1 MNIPAEVI
9 KEVIKKE
16 KLSKTDV
23 ERLEKMYEE
32 IVEANESMPPEIYQP
47 DATVSVSCRQGGSSF
62 DASVLGSKTNI
73 DKLKRLG
80 KRLSSCSSERTCEK
94 IRAEIFDLIGQYTEA
109 HDAEDIYSVEIV
121 EGGWIAH
128 LSMPGY
134 MDQTE
139 PQHYDTLKAAIED
152 LYSMYAD

>member
-1 MNIPAEVI
+1 MNIPA
-9 KEVIKKE
+9 EVIKKE
-16 KLSKTDV
+16 KLSKADV

-32 IVEANESMPPEIYQP
+32 IEEASESMPPEIYQP
-47 DATVSVSCRQGGSSF
+47 DATVSVDCRQGGCSF

-80 KRLSSCSSERTCEK
+80 KRLSSCSSEKTCEK
-94 IRAEIFDLIGQYTEA
+94 IRAEIFDLIGSYTEA
-109 HDAEDIYSVEIV
+109 HVADDIESVEV
-121 EGGWIAH
+121 KEGGWIAH

-152 LYSMYAD
+152 LYNMYVE